1 MSDSRM
7 LLATQL
13 ARIILPIIIFVGIVG
28 NSINIAV
35 LTRPSLYNH
44 ACSRYFLALA
54 TNYLFY
60 SVFVLVNGLL
70 VSGYEVDLSQRSD
83 ILCKLI
89 TYVISVCIAIGPYLI
104 ILALIDRYCASSM
117 NAQRRKF
124 SHVNVTR
131 WALMI
136 VITLFGL
143 YFVNTLVLVDLRSDG
158 FGCTVRGDTIY
169 KQVYSIIQVMLFA
182 VIAPILM
189 AIFGGM
195 TIYNVTKVQIVPAMN
210 RRFRRTENQLV
221 RMLLLQVGTHI
232 VLSLPTCVLYLI
244 AVLPNSLKFTLEFAF
259 AYKICQLPFYS
270 SADSAFILYFLSS
283 GIYRKECIRIIYK
296 ILRIHRENQVYPEA
310 SLNTAMPM
318 GTLAYSRSAAL
329 NITKHDRST
338 LERSSR

>member
-7 LLATQL
+7 VLATQL
-13 ARIILPIIIFVGIVG
+13 ARIVLPIIIVVGVIG
-28 NSINIAV
+28 NSINIVV

-60 SVFVLVNGLL
+60 SVVVIVNGLL
-70 VSGYEVDLSQRSD
+70 VSGYEVDLSQGSD
-83 ILCKLI
+83 ILCKVI
-89 TYVISVCIAIGPYLI
+89 TYVISVCIAIAPYFI

-117 NAQRRKF
+117 DAQRRKF
-124 SHVNVTR
+124 SHIHVTR

-136 VITLFGL
+136 VITLFAL
-143 YFVNTLVLVDLRSDG
+143 YFINTLVLVDLRLDG
-158 FGCTVRGDTIY
+158 FGCNIRGDTIY
-169 KQVYSIIQVMLFA
+169 KQVYSIIQVVLFA

-189 AIFGGM
+189 VIFGGM
-195 TIYNVTKVQIVPAMN
+195 TIYNVTRVQVVPAMN

-232 VLSLPTCVLYLI
+232 VLSLPTCILYLI

-259 AYKICQLPFYS
+259 AYKICQLLFYS
-270 SADSAFILYFLSS
+270 SVDSAFILYFLSS
-283 GIYRKECIRIIYK
+283 GVYRKECIRLMYK

-310 SLNTAMPM
+310 SLNTVMPM
-318 GTLAYSRSAAL
+318 GSLTYTRTAAYNSR
-329 NITKHDRST
+329 KHNRSV
-338 LERSSR
+338 LE